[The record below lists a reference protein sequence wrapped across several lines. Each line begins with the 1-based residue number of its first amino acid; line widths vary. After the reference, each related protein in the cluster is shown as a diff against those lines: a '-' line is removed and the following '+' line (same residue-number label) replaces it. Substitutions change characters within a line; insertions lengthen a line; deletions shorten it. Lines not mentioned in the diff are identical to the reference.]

1 MKADL
6 RLKYLVL
13 VLGTILFNYLFWKES
28 HGINIL
34 IYNAFMLMSVL
45 LLGYKPKKKIESI
58 AFLAA
63 TILTSLAIAWHGA
76 LFAIVMYYISFA
88 FFVGLLQENK
98 LKSIVFVIAAVFSSI
113 VKLPSK
119 LFGSL
124 PLGKRNKQKF
134 KQVSKII
141 KLSLIPIVILLVF
154 YSIYI
159 NANPV
164 FENYA
169 AKLLSKIEQA
179 LANFF
184 ETISFVRVLFIA
196 LALFVTAWFLFKTNL
211 EFLYKKESLKNQKL
225 IRKRVKRHFP
235 NPDYV
240 RNLKDNMPVLYRRR
254 FALSL
259 KLKNEYISA
268 LVLLLLVNILLL
280 IVNIID
286 IKWVWF
292 GFEYS
297 PEFDLKQFVHEGT
310 YLLIISILLSIGIML
325 YFFRNNLNFYQKSK
339 TIKNLS
345 YIWIIQNSILAISV
359 AIRNL
364 HYITYWGLAYKRIGV
379 ILFLIAVGYG
389 LYSLYIKIR
398 HTKTAYFLI
407 RKNTMAV
414 FAILV
419 TASLLN
425 WDRIISTH
433 NLNHP
438 IKENMETSYLLTMSD
453 KALPLIDQKQEILN
467 QMKSRNSYADF
478 GPYSY
483 KEYYKLRVELFLS
496 RYEKE
501 SWTSWNYQDWKAYNY
516 YKNQESNEKK

>member
-1 MKADL
+1 MKVDL
-6 RLKYLVL
+6 RLKYIALT
-13 VLGTILFNYLFWKES
+13 LGTFLFNYLFWEES
-28 HGINIL
+28 LGVNTL
-34 IYNAFMLMSVL
+34 VYNVFMLTSVL
-45 LLGYKPKKKIESI
+45 FSGYKPQKKLESI
-58 AFLAA
+58 AFLVA
-63 TILTSLAIAWHGA
+63 TILTSLAIAWHGS

-98 LKSIVFVIAAVFSSI
+98 LKSIVFVIAAAFASI
-113 VKLPSK
+113 LKLPAK
-119 LFGSL
+119 LLNSIPF
-124 PLGKRNKQKF
+124 GKRNKQKF
-134 KQVSKII
+134 KQISKVI

-164 FENYA
+164 FETYA
-169 AKLLSKIEQA
+169 AKLLSKIGQA

-184 ETISFVRVLFIA
+184 EAISFVRFLFIV
-196 LALFVTAWFLFKTNL
+196 LALFLTAWFLFKTNL
-211 EFLYKKESLKNQKL
+211 EFLYKKESLRNLNL

-235 NPDYV
+235 NPEYV
-240 RNLKDNMPVLYRRR
+240 RNLKDNMPVFYRRR

-268 LVLLLLVNILLL
+268 FVLLLLVNILLL

-345 YIWIIQNSILAISV
+345 YIWIIQNLILAISV

-389 LYSLYIKIR
+389 LYSLYIKIK

-414 FAILV
+414 FVILV
-419 TASLLN
+419 IASLLN
-425 WDRIISTH
+425 WDTIISKH

-453 KALPLIDQKQEILN
+453 KILPLIDQKQEILN
-467 QMKSRNSYADF
+467 QVKSRNSYADF

-501 SWTSWNYQDWKAYNY
+501 SWTSWNYQEWKAYNY
-516 YKNQESNEKK
+516 YKNLKSHESK

>member
-6 RLKYLVL
+6 KLKYLVL

-28 HGINIL
+28 HGVNTL
-34 IYNAFMLMSVL
+34 IYNIFMLTSIFL
-45 LLGYKPKKKIESI
+45 FGYKPQKNIESI
-58 AFLAA
+58 IFLIAA
-63 TILTSLAIAWHGA
+63 ILASLAIAWHGS

-88 FFVGLLQENK
+88 FFVGLLHENK
-98 LKSIVFVIAAVFSSI
+98 LKSIVFVIAAVFASI
-113 VKLPSK
+113 FKLPAK
-119 LFGSL
+119 LLNSL
-124 PLGKRNKQKF
+124 PFGKRNKQKF
-134 KQVSKII
+134 KKVSKII
-141 KLSLIPIVILLVF
+141 KLSLIPIGILFVF

-164 FENYA
+164 FETYA
-169 AKLLSKIEQA
+169 AKLLSKIGEA

-184 ETISFVRVLFIA
+184 EAISFVRFLFIV

-211 EFLYKKESLKNQKL
+211 EFLYKKESLKNLNL

-235 NPDYV
+235 NPEYV

-325 YFFRNNLNFYQKSK
+325 YFFRKNLNFYQKSRK
-339 TIKNLS
+339 IKSLS
-345 YIWIIQNSILAISV
+345 YIWIIQNTILAISV

-379 ILFLIAVGYG
+379 ILFLIAVAHG
-389 LYSLYIKIR
+389 LYSLYIKIQY
-398 HTKTAYFLI
+398 TKTAYFLI

-414 FAILV
+414 FVILLV
-419 TASLLN
+419 ASLFN
-425 WDRIISTH
+425 WDTIISKH

-453 KALPLIDQKQEILN
+453 KAFPLIDQKQEILN
-467 QMKSRNSYADF
+467 QEKGRNSYADF

-483 KEYYKLRVELFLS
+483 EEYYKLRVELFLS

-501 SWTSWNYQDWKAYNY
+501 SWTSWNYKEWKAYNY
-516 YKNQESNEKK
+516 YKNQKSHESK